1 LDVNPSILQKNVA
14 GLSLEN
20 ITQIKT
26 KFPTDFANV
35 KLWGF
40 HTASRAFVDCVR
52 ERCGIELQKAQ
63 LTYDVMQETGNTGS
77 VSSLQLIK
85 ESLDKKILQSGDIGG
100 IVDYGWEGCDS
111 FLYYV
116 Q

>member
-1 LDVNPSILQKNVA
+1 LLQKNVA
-14 GLSLEN
+14 ELSLEN
-20 ITQIKT
+20 INQIKT

-35 KLWGF
+35 KFWGL
-40 HTASRAFVDCVR
+40 HTASKSFVDYVR
-52 ERCGIELQKAQ
+52 ERCGIEPEKTQ
-63 LTYDVMQETGNTGS
+63 LTYDVMRNTGNTGS

-85 ESLDKKILQSGDIGG
+85 ESIDKKILTSGDIGG